1 MRLFE
6 SYTGNMQDLPTEP
19 LFKKHG
25 ILKANQI
32 YDFKLMQRIK
42 TEKLYDKNTSDV
54 EHRYTFRHS
63 LRRPP
68 QIRTNYGKQTKDYQV
83 TKLLNSIGTFVDFN
97 NSFSK
102 FKKELRTLLVGSDTV
117 L

>member
-1 MRLFE
+1 
-6 SYTGNMQDLPTEP
+6 MQDLPTEP
-19 LFKKHG
+19 LFRKHG

-32 YDFKLMQRIK
+32 YDFKLMQLIK
-42 TEKLYDKNTSDV
+42 TEKLYETTSDV
-54 EHRYTFRHS
+54 VLRYTFRHS